1 MGEARGMSERPW
13 KQFPWGKSLLL
24 FFLKSSLRDSLEPA
38 SPAASCVDQTLSW
51 ETEHV
56 ESNGRPATHPVQ
68 PWASHFPSLGLT
80 FSICKE
86 GT

>member
-1 MGEARGMSERPW
+1 MWERPW
-13 KQFPWGKSLLL
+13 KQFPWGKSLL
-24 FFLKSSLRDSLEPA
+24 FFFPKSSLRDSLDPA
-38 SPAASCVDQTLSW
+38 LPTASCVDKTLSW

-56 ESNGRPATHPVQ
+56 EYNSSTATHPVQ